1 MTDSD
6 DHRPLGAGVIADST
20 RQGPMA
26 PRGLWFSRGPRGTA
40 QTTGAFVWLAFIL
53 FPAVN
58 AFAKRGTALHHALT
72 ITGAVLF
79 VVTYIA
85 LVSIWRWRYAD
96 RALPVLFA
104 ILLALAAALTLSDG
118 TSWGFLFTYCAASA
132 GLISRRFGFGAVVA
146 CSVLAGV
153 TSALGG
159 ASGGQVISWV
169 ASSAG
174 IGMLILV
181 MRDLRIRNE
190 ELSEAR
196 GELARMAVTQERER
210 FARDL
215 HDLLGHSLSVI
226 ALKAELAGRILTDRP
241 GGGATRAG
249 ENESVSGAVGSG
261 GADAGG
267 AEAGGADARG
277 ADAGWAEAGGADLRG
292 ADLRGADLR
301 GADPGGVGESAGDVL
316 ERAAKEVRELEQVAR
331 TALGEVREAVSG
343 YRQPTLAGELA
354 GARMALSA
362 AGIEADV
369 QEAHVPLD
377 PAVEAVLAWAV
388 REGATNVIRHSGARH
403 CTLRIKASLTD
414 AGAEVI
420 DDGLGE
426 AARARRAGGAGG
438 RGASGAGG
446 SRAGDPGASR
456 AGDRGANGAGDPGQ
470 DGAVNGGG
478 WREGVAVGDRVATGN
493 KISGHGLAGLA
504 ERAQLLNGMVEAG
517 PRAGGGYRL
526 AVTIPVSR
534 A

>member
-1 MTDSD
+1 MTEGE

-20 RQGPMA
+20 GRQGLMA
-26 PRGLWFSRGPRGTA
+26 PRGLWFRGGPRGTA

-53 FPAVN
+53 FPAIN
-58 AFAKRGTALHHALT
+58 AFAKHQTALHHALT
-72 ITGAVLF
+72 IAGAVVF

-96 RALPVLFA
+96 RALPILFA
-104 ILLALAAALTLSDG
+104 LLVAVAIALTLSDG

-132 GLISRRFGFGAVVA
+132 GLISRRYGFAAVIA

-159 ASGGQVISWV
+159 ASGGQVIGWV

-181 MRDLRIRNE
+181 MRDLRLRNE

-196 GELARMAVTQERER
+196 GELARLAVAQERER

-226 ALKAELAGRILTDRP
+226 ALKAELAGRMLAERP
-241 GGGATRAG
+241 RASSASGAPDGSGAAARAG
-249 ENESVSGAVGSG
+249 TSAVPGAAASEERVP
-261 GADAGG
+261 D
-267 AEAGGADARG
+267 EAAI
-277 ADAGWAEAGGADLRG
+277 
-292 ADLRGADLR
+292 
-301 GADPGGVGESAGDVL
+301 
-316 ERAAKEVRELEQVAR
+316 ERRILDQVTTEVRELEQVAR

-369 QEAHVPLD
+369 QETQVALD

-388 REGATNVIRHSGARH
+388 REGATNVIRHSGAHH
-403 CTLRIKASLTD
+403 CTLRITASLTD

-420 DDGLGE
+420 DDGVGDS
-426 AARARRAGGAGG
+426 AGPGGAGAGRTRRAGAA
-438 RGASGAGG
+438 RPV
-446 SRAGDPGASR
+446 RAGDPDGGRSVVVRSVR
-456 AGDRGANGAGDPGQ
+456 AGGQGHDGTANGGPESE
-470 DGAVNGGG
+470 GA
-478 WREGVAVGDRVATGN
+478 AVGQPIAAANG
-493 KISGHGLAGLA
+493 ISGHGLAGLA
-504 ERAQLLNGMVEAG
+504 ERARLLNGMVEAG
-517 PRAGGGYRL
+517 PLASGGYRL
-526 AVTIPVSR
+526 AVTIPVSH